1 MLQLQVVRLSV
12 SQGRETG
19 AEKQGSNLIGPFSSR
34 ESQLKYYSISVSRGY
49 ATAVPPLSLQYHTPK
64 VVIYFH
70 HFLPPLQYD
79 MATWLRATGPKQQ

>member
-49 ATAVPPLSLQYHTPK
+49 ATAVPPK